1 MSAEATTTIG
11 HDVWIGFGARIRSG
25 VKIGHGAVVGM
36 GAVVTRDVESYTI
49 VAGNPA
55 RVVSRRFS
63 KDVADALEA
72 SAWWDMND
80 ADLRASAELFTEP
93 EAFLKSRGLL

>member
-1 MSAEATTTIG
+1 MRIAVQSDPFDLGAEAAS
-11 HDVWIGFGARIRSG
+11 FARG
-25 VKIGHGAVVGM
+25 VAGM

-49 VAGNPA
+49 VAGNLA